1 MLKYLLSCL
10 LCFSLA
16 SAQAAQDRDYLVRFA
31 GTFIPERGVV
41 EASIRITQSHPEVR
55 ELDMAALESRFHNFS
70 GDGKLVRKGQRVVWT
85 VPREGGTLSY
95 EVPVDHNR
103 GERFDAR
110 MVDDWAILRL
120 DDLFP
125 AARVRSLKGAVSIS
139 RLELH
144 GPAGWIFES
153 RYGRVIDTVRVESAE
168 RRYHRPTGWLVA
180 GRVGYRRAKIAER
193 LITVAAPVGQGMR
206 RQDLLAFMRWTLPDL
221 VSVFP
226 DFPDRL
232 LIVGARDEMWRGGL
246 SGPGSIYLHAERPLI
261 SENATSALLHEL
273 VHMVTGQ
280 ITAPKED
287 WIIEGLAE
295 YYSLETLRRSGGISP
310 QRHDKTLRQLSDW
323 AKRENGRLKSP
334 SGGADTARAVL
345 VLNLFQTELTRH
357 EAGSLDAV
365 IGKLL
370 NGEAINGERLLE
382 LTEAQLGVDSP
393 ALRKALKTYLAPAAG

>member
-1 MLKYLLSCL
+1 M
-10 LCFSLA
+10 
-16 SAQAAQDRDYLVRFA
+16 
-31 GTFIPERGVV
+31 T
-41 EASIRITQSHPEVR
+41 
-55 ELDMAALESRFHNFS
+55 
-70 GDGKLVRKGQRVVWT
+70 
-85 VPREGGTLSY
+85 
-95 EVPVDHNR
+95 
-103 GERFDAR
+103 
-110 MVDDWAILRL
+110 DDWAILRM

-125 AARVRSLKGAVSIS
+125 AARVRSLKGATSIS

-144 GPAGWIFES
+144 GPPGWIFES
-153 RYGRVIDTVRVESAE
+153 RYGRVNDTVSLGSAE

-232 LIVGARDEMWRGGL
+232 LIVGARDDMWRGGL
-246 SGPGSIYLHAERPLI
+246 SGPDSIYLHTDRPMI

-273 VHMVTGQ
+273 VHIATGQ

-323 AKRENGRLKSP
+323 AESEHGRLKSRS

-345 VLNLFQTELTRH
+345 VLNLFQAELTRH
-357 EAGSLDAV
+357 KAGSLDAV
-365 IGKLL
+365 IGQLL
-370 NGEAINGERLLE
+370 DSEAISGQKLLE
-382 LTEAQLGVDSP
+382 LTEQQLGAESP
-393 ALRKALKTYLAPAAG
+393 ALRKALKTYLAPAT